1 MIKVKNLQHWIY
13 LEDSIRLDLDEPEDI
28 KIINERLLDSRT
40 KSLLKKFN

>member
-1 MIKVKNLQHWIY
+1 MIRVRNLQYWVY

-40 KSLLKKFN
+40 KSLLKKLN